1 MKNGDGTVKG
11 ASDFMQGKSH
21 AEFTG
26 KKRDLPGLGI
36 KETPRLRQELIRCLE
51 SGNGPGGFVNSG
63 RNRVFLMGL
72 FH

>member
-26 KKRDLPGLGI
+26 KKKEISPG
-36 KETPRLRQELIRCLE
+36 
-51 SGNGPGGFVNSG
+51 SA
-63 RNRVFLMGL
+63 
-72 FH
+72 